1 MRSDG
6 TTLMARPFHL
16 ESDQEP
22 LKLLLIARRIVRPR
36 AWFVSCLI
44 KEMFNNAKTMHSRP

>member
-22 LKLLLIARRIVRPR
+22 LKLLLIARRIVRRR